1 MSVGSVRRICTFFV
15 AAAALTFGLFAEN
28 ADTSEPL
35 YLGAI
40 PDVTE
45 DLPPDVREAIL
56 DRAGPALAAAIRE
69 SRTQALERGVNAM
82 PPQIRA
88 ALDPYF
94 PAEILD
100 KARWTTTGGISLDGV
115 LTDWFALDGA
125 ITLGE
130 VIAFT
135 DAAEAQEDVELWA
148 HELTHVIQYEQLGID
163 TFAYEYVRDFSSMEH
178 QASSNASRIMAGVAA
193 KK

>member
-1 MSVGSVRRICTFFV
+1 
-15 AAAALTFGLFAEN
+15 
-28 ADTSEPL
+28 
-35 YLGAI
+35 
-40 PDVTE
+40 
-45 DLPPDVREAIL
+45 
-56 DRAGPALAAAIRE
+56 
-69 SRTQALERGVNAM
+69 M

-88 ALDPYF
+88 ALDSYF